1 MMCPSVKLNQEQAV
15 AVVRGMKYPGKR
27 WPQGRRGCGAMFA
40 GDNFNQDGRR
50 YLETANDNVLVIV
63 QIESQ
68 QGLANVE
75 EIASTDGIGMCF
87 LL

>member
-1 MMCPSVKLNQEQAV
+1 
-15 AVVRGMKYPGKR
+15 MKYPSKQ

-50 YLETANDNVLVIV
+50 YLETANENVLVII
-63 QIESQ
+63 QIESR
-68 QGLANVE
+68 QGLENVE

-87 LL
+87 YPRSRLRLTPLNRHAVHRAK